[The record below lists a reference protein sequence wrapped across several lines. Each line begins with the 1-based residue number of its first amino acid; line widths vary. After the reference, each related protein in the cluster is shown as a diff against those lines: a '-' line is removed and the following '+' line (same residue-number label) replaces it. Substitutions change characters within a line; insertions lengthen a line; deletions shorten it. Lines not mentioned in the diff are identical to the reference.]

1 MLKTFK
7 KLPEKKQDAVLNAAA
22 RVFAT
27 KGYYRANV
35 ADICKRARISNG
47 ALYKYFK
54 NKEAVYVSVLDRVV
68 ELFARVEQTH
78 SDITK
83 SVFVVLYDILQEAKV
98 RAKTDADYIVAYLD
112 LGSPSMS
119 KFAPYL
125 SDRIEDPSREFWAN
139 LIEEGKRRGEIDKNI
154 DTDMAAYS
162 IDNHVMLFMFAGVS
176 PHYQRRFNS
185 YFGRGRRKLTKDE
198 EIEIIIES
206 LRRLLARRK

>member
-7 KLPEKKQDAVLNAAA
+7 NLPEKKQNAILNAAA

-68 ELFARVEQTH
+68 ELFARVEQAH

-98 RAKTDADYIVAYLD
+98 RAKTDAY
-112 LGSPSMS
+112 
-119 KFAPYL
+119 
-125 SDRIEDPSREFWAN
+125 
-139 LIEEGKRRGEIDKNI
+139 
-154 DTDMAAYS
+154 
-162 IDNHVMLFMFAGVS
+162 
-176 PHYQRRFNS
+176 
-185 YFGRGRRKLTKDE
+185 
-198 EIEIIIES
+198 
-206 LRRLLARRK
+206 